1 MTELDEISNKFH
13 LLIEEKNWKE
23 ALDYLSEHWFLLRG
37 TTNIELSAAIGK
49 ILIFNGYSE
58 WAKNWLFERIL
69 YHPRNGTLMRW
80 LVESAAEL
88 RDHEEMR
95 QFGELHEEA
104 NKVSVVPT
112 EHLMNALL
120 ALGSTKRFLEIY
132 ERHKNS
138 LKPKG
143 HRMYSQYTFYELQD
157 FDNSAKIHLNLPKE
171 CNRWEDFTSHGAL
184 SLYRNGETEKAL
196 QLMQLHLDQ
205 HKANSAITAYEMFRQ
220 SEPSRA
226 LDFLNNS
233 LTKYGYAPLSNRWMN
248 QSFDLMHLC
257 CDDVQHSTD
266 SRLVSVLMTVHAM
279 NPLFKTAVRS
289 ILEQS
294 HQNLELLVIDD
305 ASSEEDHQ
313 EYKRILESDGRAR
326 LIRQPY
332 NAGTYSARNT
342 GLKEAKGEFVLFMD
356 SDDWTHPQRIEKALQ
371 RLDQH
376 PSAVVAVESY
386 ARLHRNG
393 SLAMVGSY
401 FVRKCMLGLW
411 RMHAVRDKLGGFDSV
426 RISADSELLE
436 RAELVYGKGSVHH
449 VPALV
454 YIAYYHDE
462 SLTGGDEFGF
472 GWRGIVGHRAKY
484 AGAFRTWHRREHA
497 FLNGYNMME
506 MSKIEQPFKLPS
518 GFHRTSLTHL
528 PYRRIPSNL
537 EPMRADCAT
546 NALSGFFHIPKLSNP
561 PTEFPISVCMAT
573 YPARFK
579 TVGRTVATL
588 LNQTTPPSEIHLWVN
603 ESDNPPPLP
612 DDSRIVVHLA
622 PENNLT
628 DIGKF
633 AAASLAPE
641 GIIILADDD
650 LNYPPDYVERMVIET
665 TRFDGRAC
673 VGLHGVVLPLGR
685 EINKIEEYFNMRRV
699 HLYRRGLSIHLPCH
713 VIGTGTMAYDSR
725 KIKFDYTRWSQQ
737 RMVDLHVGVECQRLG
752 IGMVTIPREQGW
764 LSPFEPEEDDESIW
778 EHVKRDTTLQKE
790 MMEVVSQVKDWNF
803 ILHDGTRIT
812 EQDLL
817 QSIDVSIEKTT
828 SVQTQIK
835 EVVVSDS
842 YDVTKRWR
850 QRGRILTFDGITR
863 TVRYTM
869 PLGWRI
875 EDTHRDL
882 FRLTHYL
889 LTSPWEKGILQGW
902 HPTRKKAW
910 RPALAYSAGV
920 DSHACLE
927 LMPKNTL
934 IMYHERDGFESKL
947 NHENANVMLKTLEA
961 SGRHV
966 VCIPS
971 NHELLRTDRGKGPG
985 FSTDLAV
992 GSMAILLAD
1001 FYGLSGVAFGMP
1013 LENSYLFHGHSG
1025 RDFLKSQYWIH
1036 HKSIF
1041 EKAGLD
1047 LILPSAGLS
1056 EIINLKIVEDSE
1068 LGHLAE
1074 SCLRAKKAGTV
1085 CGECWKCFR
1094 KNSLRGEPVVF
1105 SKEADTFLQKQPLKQ
1120 AASTIYALQ
1129 KIGLKNANLLE
1140 KYTHLKSILQID
1152 VNWLLRYHPDSAEY
1166 IPTEMRTYFLNKLK
1180 THATVMTGEERNIV
1194 ETLKLYS

>member
-1 MTELDEISNKFH
+1 MTELDDISNR
-13 LLIEEKNWKE
+13 LLLLTEEKNWKE
-23 ALDYLSEHWFLLRG
+23 ALDYLSEHWLNVRG
-37 TTNIELSAAIGK
+37 TKDIKLCSSIGQ
-49 ILIFNGYSE
+49 ILIKNGYPK

-69 YHPRNGTLMRW
+69 YYPRNGTLMRW
-80 LVESAAEL
+80 LVESVAEL
-88 RDHEEMR
+88 RHHEEMR
-95 QFGELHEEA
+95 QFGELHEES

-120 ALGSTKRFLEIY
+120 ALGSTKRFVEIY
-132 ERHKNS
+132 ERHKKS

-143 HRMYSQYTFYELQD
+143 HRMYSQYNFYELQD
-157 FDNSAKIHLNLPKE
+157 FENSAKIHLNIPKE
-171 CNRWEDFTSHGAL
+171 CYQWEDFTSHGAL
-184 SLYRNGETEKAL
+184 SFFRIGEVEKGISF
-196 QLMQLHLDQ
+196 MESHLSQ
-205 HKANSAITAYEMFRQ
+205 RKANSAITAYEMFRET
-220 SEPSRA
+220 EPNKA
-226 LDFLNNS
+226 LEYMNDS
-233 LTKYGYAPLSNRWMN
+233 LKKYGYAPLSEKWLRG
-248 QSFDLMHLC
+248 SFALEHLS
-257 CDDVQHSTD
+257 CDGIQPSGDK
-266 SRLVSVLMTVHAM
+266 RLVSVIMTVHAI
-279 NPLFKTAVRS
+279 NPLFETAVRS

-294 HQNLELLVIDD
+294 HKNLELLVIDD

-313 EYKRILESDGRAR
+313 AYLNILRSDARAR
-326 LIRQPY
+326 LIRQPH
-332 NAGTYSARNT
+332 NAGTYAARNA
-342 GLKEAKGEFVLFMD
+342 GLMQAKGEYVLFMD

-371 RLDQH
+371 RLDEH
-376 PSAVVAVESY
+376 PKAVVAVESY

-393 SLAMVGSY
+393 NLAMVGSY

-411 RMHAVRDKLGGFDSV
+411 RMHTVREELGGFDSV

-454 YIAYYHDE
+454 YFAYYHDE

-497 FLNGYNMME
+497 TLKGYNMME
-506 MSKIEQPFKLPS
+506 MSKREQPFRLPAK
-518 GFHRTSLTHL
+518 FHRTSTSHL
-528 PYRRIPSNL
+528 PFRKTPRHLEQMRSDCSSNS
-537 EPMRADCAT
+537 
-546 NALSGFFHIPKLSNP
+546 LSGFFEAPKVELIQ
-561 PTEFPISVCMAT
+561 TTVPITVCMAT
-573 YPARFK
+573 YPGRFK

-588 LNQTTPPSEIHLWVN
+588 LNQTTSPTEIHLWVN
-603 ESDNPPPLP
+603 ESDKPPQLP
-612 DDSRIVVHLA
+612 DDPRIVVHLA

-650 LNYPPDYVERMVIET
+650 LNYPPDYVERMANET
-665 TRFDGRAC
+665 MRFDGEAC
-673 VGLHGVVLPLGR
+673 VGLHGVVFPVGC
-685 EINKIEEYFNMRRV
+685 EINEIEQYFKSRRV
-699 HLYRRGLSIHLPCH
+699 HLYSRGLSIHLPCH
-713 VIGTGTMAYDSR
+713 IIGTGTMAYDSR

-737 RMVDLHVGVECQRLG
+737 RMVDLHVGVDCQRLG

-778 EHVKRDTTLQKE
+778 KHVKQDTTLQTQ

-817 QSIDVSIEKTT
+817 QSIDVSTEESTN
-828 SVQTQIK
+828 VQTQIK

-902 HPTRKKAW
+902 YPARKKAW

-934 IMYHERDGFESKL
+934 VMYHERDGFESKL
-947 NHENANVMLKTLEA
+947 NHANANVMLKTLEA

-1001 FYGLSGVAFGMP
+1001 FYGLSGIAFGMP

-1068 LGHLAE
+1068 LGHLAQ
-1074 SCLRAKKAGTV
+1074 SCLRAKNAGVV

-1105 SKEADTFLQKQPLKQ
+1105 SKEVDTFLQKQPLKQ

-1129 KIGLKNANLLE
+1129 KIGLKNPNLLE
-1140 KYTHLKSILQID
+1140 KYTHLKSVLQID
-1152 VNWLLRYHPDSAEY
+1152 VNWLLHYHPDSDEY
-1166 IPTEMRTYFLNKLK
+1166 IPTEMRTYYLNKLK
-1180 THATVMTGEERNIV
+1180 THATVMTSEERNIV